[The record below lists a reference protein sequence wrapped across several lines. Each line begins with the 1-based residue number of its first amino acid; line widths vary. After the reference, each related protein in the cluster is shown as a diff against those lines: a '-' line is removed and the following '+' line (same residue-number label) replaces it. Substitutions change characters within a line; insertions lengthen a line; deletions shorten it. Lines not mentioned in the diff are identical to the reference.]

1 MDKPI
6 PAVRVIPS
14 AERAHWWNEWLD
26 SKQSFPATGNFDLEA
41 NAHGILL
48 VHNDDIVGAGA
59 GFDTHE
65 HREME
70 IITWV
75 LEGTVVHQDSLG
87 NSGLIYPGLAQ
98 RMSAGTGIRHSE
110 RNGAVWPQRE
120 PLRVVQMWVPPDT
133 RGATPGYQETDVDA
147 ELAGNS
153 LVVVASGMRRDRD
166 RTAITLGNRHAAL
179 HVARLDSGHSISVP
193 DAPFGHVYVAAGCV
207 DFEGHGTLTHG
218 DAVRLTATGGHRV
231 TAIEPTEL
239 LIWEMHAEFA
249 RPDIA

>member
-1 MDKPI
+1 
-6 PAVRVIPS
+6 
-14 AERAHWWNEWLD
+14 
-26 SKQSFPATGNFDLEA
+26 FPATGNFDLEA

-48 VHNDDIVGAGA
+48 VHNDDIVDAGA

-120 PLRVVQMWVPPDT
+120 PLRVVQMC
-133 RGATPGYQETDVDA
+133 R
-147 ELAGNS
+147 
-153 LVVVASGMRRDRD
+153 
-166 RTAITLGNRHAAL
+166 
-179 HVARLDSGHSISVP
+179 
-193 DAPFGHVYVAAGCV
+193 
-207 DFEGHGTLTHG
+207 
-218 DAVRLTATGGHRV
+218 
-231 TAIEPTEL
+231 
-239 LIWEMHAEFA
+239 
-249 RPDIA
+249 

>member
-26 SKQSFPATGNFDLEA
+26 STQSFPATGNFDLEA

-48 VHNDDIVGAGA
+48 VHNDDIVDAGA

-120 PLRVVQMWVPPDT
+120 PLRVVQMCRRIRVVRRPATRRWMSTPNWPGTRWSWWPP
-133 RGATPGYQETDVDA
+133 ACDA
-147 ELAGNS
+147 
-153 LVVVASGMRRDRD
+153 
-166 RTAITLGNRHAAL
+166 
-179 HVARLDSGHSISVP
+179 
-193 DAPFGHVYVAAGCV
+193 
-207 DFEGHGTLTHG
+207 
-218 DAVRLTATGGHRV
+218 TATGPPSPSATGTPPCTWPGWIPAIRSASPTPRSGTCTSPRAAWISKA
-231 TAIEPTEL
+231 TARSPT
-239 LIWEMHAEFA
+239 ATPCDSP
-249 RPDIA
+249 RPADTA